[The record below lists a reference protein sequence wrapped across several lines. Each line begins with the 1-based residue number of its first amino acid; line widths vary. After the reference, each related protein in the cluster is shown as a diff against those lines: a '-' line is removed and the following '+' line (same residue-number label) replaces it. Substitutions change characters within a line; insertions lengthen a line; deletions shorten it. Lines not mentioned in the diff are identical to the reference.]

1 MNENMHAMVLSY
13 HIKIDFPTFNTDANS
28 YGDKIQEILDEDQDL
43 DCIDGWK
50 KEGRLNR
57 RL

>member
-1 MNENMHAMVLSY
+1 MQWVY
-13 HIKIDFPTFNTDANS
+13 HIKIDLPTFNTDANS
-28 YGDKIQEILDEDQDL
+28 YGDNIQEILDEDQDL